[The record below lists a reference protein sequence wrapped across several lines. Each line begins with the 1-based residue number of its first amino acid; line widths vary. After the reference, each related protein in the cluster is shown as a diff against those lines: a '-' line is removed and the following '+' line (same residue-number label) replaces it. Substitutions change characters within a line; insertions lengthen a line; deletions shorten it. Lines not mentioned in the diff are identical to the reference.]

1 MKTLKITAVAVAGFA
16 VVASAFDSPAP
27 FLAATQAPT
36 ATSII
41 VFDQPNF
48 KGRSLSFDRSVP
60 SLAKV
65 QFNDVIASVQI
76 KGTRD
81 WVLCEHRNFMGKCV
95 RIHAKEKNLKR
106 LKIDGQVSSLY
117 PVQVQPAPVR
127 PN

>member
-1 MKTLKITAVAVAGFA
+1 MSKFVVAAAAAAAFVVAG
-16 VVASAFDSPAP
+16 VALAQPVMTTAPAALP
-27 FLAATQAPT
+27 PT
-36 ATSII
+36 VIT

-48 KGRSLSFDRSVP
+48 KGRALTFDQSVP

-76 KGTRD
+76 KGARD

>member
-1 MKTLKITAVAVAGFA
+1 MKTLKIAAAAVAGFA
-16 VVASAFDSPAP
+16 VVASALASPVP
-27 FLAATQAPT
+27 FLAATQAPA
-36 ATSII
+36 ATSIV

-127 PN
+127 PR